1 MNPVKTVSLVYG
13 YSARNAG
20 DFAITL
26 GAIDV
31 LLSFGIKVK
40 LFSRY
45 SRSNLDY
52 HQALETLNQR
62 YSNHIEV
69 FESPFTLDRTDSMIK
84 TLKNYTEGLF
94 TIMGIIRK
102 RGFRRQLL
110 DSDMIIFNGGN
121 LFRCNS
127 IIDFTRLLALMY
139 PLQVAQKN
147 GKKVIIFPQ
156 SASTLNKI
164 GKLLLFPILRKAQV
178 VIFREKLSYKNLEH
192 FMPAGNFFQTIDLAF
207 FINKQK
213 AKSILSINCDKPNI
227 AITLRFHTVGDIT
240 HLPDSEIAYCLDELG
255 KVVDKL
261 GVTHNVIVVVQTE
274 KDYETSQAFA
284 IKHGVKLIKSH
295 NVLELIEVY
304 RNVDLLLGMRLHSI
318 ILALSVGTPCLG
330 LFYKQ
335 WGLKNPGM
343 MSCFNMPYK
352 FWEDR
357 PTAED
362 IEQNVQTLIQ
372 NKQIHTNTILEI
384 VKKEEHMLK
393 SKISEIVQIPYGGGG
408 KISYINGRSAA

>member
-1 MNPVKTVSLVYG
+1 MIYMNPVKTVSLVYG

-178 VIFREKLSYKNLEH
+178 VMFREKLSYKNLEH

-227 AITLRFHTVGDIT
+227 AITLRFHTV
-240 HLPDSEIAYCLDELG
+240 
-255 KVVDKL
+255 
-261 GVTHNVIVVVQTE
+261 
-274 KDYETSQAFA
+274 
-284 IKHGVKLIKSH
+284 
-295 NVLELIEVY
+295 
-304 RNVDLLLGMRLHSI
+304 
-318 ILALSVGTPCLG
+318 IL
-330 LFYKQ
+330 
-335 WGLKNPGM
+335 
-343 MSCFNMPYK
+343 
-352 FWEDR
+352 
-357 PTAED
+357 
-362 IEQNVQTLIQ
+362 
-372 NKQIHTNTILEI
+372 
-384 VKKEEHMLK
+384 
-393 SKISEIVQIPYGGGG
+393 
-408 KISYINGRSAA
+408 

>member
-1 MNPVKTVSLVYG
+1 M
-13 YSARNAG
+13 
-20 DFAITL
+20 
-26 GAIDV
+26 
-31 LLSFGIKVK
+31 
-40 LFSRY
+40 
-45 SRSNLDY
+45 
-52 HQALETLNQR
+52 
-62 YSNHIEV
+62 
-69 FESPFTLDRTDSMIK
+69 
-84 TLKNYTEGLF
+84 
-94 TIMGIIRK
+94 
-102 RGFRRQLL
+102 
-110 DSDMIIFNGGN
+110 
-121 LFRCNS
+121 
-127 IIDFTRLLALMY
+127 
-139 PLQVAQKN
+139 
-147 GKKVIIFPQ
+147 
-156 SASTLNKI
+156 
-164 GKLLLFPILRKAQV
+164 
-178 VIFREKLSYKNLEH
+178 
-192 FMPAGNFFQTIDLAF
+192 
-207 FINKQK
+207 
-213 AKSILSINCDKPNI
+213 
-227 AITLRFHTVGDIT
+227 GDIT

-408 KISYINGRSAA
+408 

>member
-121 LFRCNS
+121 LFRYNS

-178 VIFREKLSYKNLEH
+178 VMFREKLSYKNLEH

>member
-1 MNPVKTVSLVYG
+1 MKIAYIVEPRKVIGGGVRAAINLVKAMKQYYEEDAMVFGVNRGTIKDKDVELIEVDTLNPMSMAYWKALKQFLKSYHPDVVHCLG
-13 YSARNAG
+13 LYSA
-20 DFAITL
+20 L
-26 GAIDV
+26 V
-31 LLSFGIKVK
+31 LVMQRQFYGLNFKIVCTVHRVTMNMR
-40 LFSRY
+40 F
-45 SRSNLDY
+45 RSML
-52 HQALETLNQR
+52 
-62 YSNHIEV
+62 
-69 FESPFTLDRTDSMIK
+69 
-84 TLKNYTEGLF
+84 
-94 TIMGIIRK
+94 
-102 RGFRRQLL
+102 
-110 DSDMIIFNGGN
+110 
-121 LFRCNS
+121 
-127 IIDFTRLLALMY
+127 
-139 PLQVAQKN
+139 
-147 GKKVIIFPQ
+147 KVITPY
-156 SASTLNKI
+156 I
-164 GKLLLFPILRKAQV
+164 G
-178 VIFREKLSYKNLEH
+178 
-192 FMPAGNFFQTIDLAF
+192 
-207 FINKQK
+207 
-213 AKSILSINCDKPNI
+213 
-227 AITLRFHTVGDIT
+227 
-240 HLPDSEIAYCLDELG
+240 LDELG

>member
-1 MNPVKTVSLVYG
+1 
-13 YSARNAG
+13 
-20 DFAITL
+20 
-26 GAIDV
+26 
-31 LLSFGIKVK
+31 
-40 LFSRY
+40 
-45 SRSNLDY
+45 
-52 HQALETLNQR
+52 
-62 YSNHIEV
+62 
-69 FESPFTLDRTDSMIK
+69 
-84 TLKNYTEGLF
+84 
-94 TIMGIIRK
+94 
-102 RGFRRQLL
+102 
-110 DSDMIIFNGGN
+110 MIIFNGGN

-178 VIFREKLSYKNLEH
+178 VMFREKLSYKNLEH

-284 IKHGVKLIKSH
+284 IKHRVKLIKSH

-393 SKISEIVQIPYGGGG
+393 SKISEIVQIPYGGG